1 MSAFFT
7 FLRLNI
13 EFRNDKIVD
22 EKKFIFNSSYL
33 RPFVFKVFFMKADV
47 VKRNEKIVKLL
58 TKAGINEKLAR
69 IVVFLSTV
77 PEAVSRAIEREA
89 NLRQPEVS
97 LAMKELKA
105 MGWTD
110 EEQVR
115 TKGKGR
121 PFKVYRLKRP
131 LKEVVGEVVERKR
144 RELETIKRKLE
155 ELEEQVGLIK

>member
-1 MSAFFT
+1 
-7 FLRLNI
+7 
-13 EFRNDKIVD
+13 
-22 EKKFIFNSSYL
+22 
-33 RPFVFKVFFMKADV
+33 
-47 VKRNEKIVKLL
+47 
-58 TKAGINEKLAR
+58 LAR